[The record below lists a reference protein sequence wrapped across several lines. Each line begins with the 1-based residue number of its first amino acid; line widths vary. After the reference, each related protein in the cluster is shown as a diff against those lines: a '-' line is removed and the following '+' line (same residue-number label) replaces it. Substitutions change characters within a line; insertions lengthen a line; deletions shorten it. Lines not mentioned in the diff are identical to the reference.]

1 MSAAVLLNAC
11 KRIDAAAA
19 AVRVYMI
26 GCSDGAEETNAD
38 NVASRQLALRGIVE
52 VIACA
57 QKDLQNTAGGHE
69 FDNLLLC
76 FFVELVSTAED
87 ALWVALGENG
97 KGAPSNADLC
107 QLLSL
112 ALQFHA
118 DSKAERAE
126 LPGAFSGNAA
136 RAARAARAAKVAKG
150 GAA

>member
-1 MSAAVLLNAC
+1 MSAAVLVNAC
-11 KRIDAAAA
+11 RRIDAGAAA
-19 AVRVYMI
+19 LRVFMV

-52 VIACA
+52 VIAGA
-57 QKDLQNTAGGHE
+57 QKDLQNTAHGDK

-87 ALWVALGENG
+87 ALWVALGESG
-97 KGAPSNADLC
+97 EGAPSNADLC
-107 QLLSL
+107 ELLGL

-126 LPGAFSGNAA
+126 LPGTASGKPAKP
-136 RAARAARAAKVAKG
+136 ARAAKVEKG
-150 GAA
+150 GAV